1 MLESKVLF
9 FLLHSLCSITWMTHE
24 EGLNAGSIISQ
35 QSLAYNTVILQP
47 KSLIGIGLW
56 NGLWAHLNHLPLIW
70 SKTYGKLLFLSSPH
84 FVTYDWFH
92 FLTKSLLWGCVLRP
106 VLMFCAQER
115 PNHNNSTASRLLS
128 EVKYCQALLV
138 LQWGTMLESKVLFFP
153 FVLSYKEEIENGHLI
168 PSAGALL
175 VLQ

>member
-1 MLESKVLF
+1 MGDHVGTKVLF

-47 KSLIGIGLW
+47 KSLIGIWLW

-84 FVTYDWFH
+84 FVTYDWFFYF
-92 FLTKSLLWGCVLRP
+92 FLQNRYCGVVFYGLHWCFARRNDQITITAPLP
-106 VLMFCAQER
+106 VCSAKL
-115 PNHNNSTASRLLS
+115 NI
-128 EVKYCQALLV
+128 VKPCYYYNGGPC
-138 LQWGTMLESKVLFFP
+138 WNPRCCSSLFFFP
-153 FVLSYKEEIENGHLI
+153 TRKK
-168 PSAGALL
+168 
-175 VLQ
+175 

>member
-1 MLESKVLF
+1 MFCAQERPNHNNSTASCLLSEVKYCQALLVLQWGTMLESKVLF

-56 NGLWAHLNHLPLIW
+56 NGLWAHLNHLSLIW

-84 FVTYDWFH
+84 FVIYDCFH
-92 FLTKSLLWGCVLRP
+92 FSWQNRDCGVVFYSLYWCFARRNDQITITAPLP
-106 VLMFCAQER
+106 VCSAKL
-115 PNHNNSTASRLLS
+115 NI
-128 EVKYCQALLV
+128 VKPC
-138 LQWGTMLESKVLFFP
+138 
-153 FVLSYKEEIENGHLI
+153 
-168 PSAGALL
+168 
-175 VLQ
+175 

>member
-1 MLESKVLF
+1 MSSLVSTTMGDHVGTKVLF
-9 FLLHSLCSITWMTHE
+9 FLLYSLCSITWMTHE

-84 FVTYDWFH
+84 FVTYDCFYFSWQNRYCGVVFYGLH
-92 FLTKSLLWGCVLRP
+92 WCFARRNDQITITAPLP
-106 VLMFCAQER
+106 VCSAKL
-115 PNHNNSTASRLLS
+115 NI
-128 EVKYCQALLV
+128 VKPY
-138 LQWGTMLESKVLFFP
+138 
-153 FVLSYKEEIENGHLI
+153 
-168 PSAGALL
+168 
-175 VLQ
+175 